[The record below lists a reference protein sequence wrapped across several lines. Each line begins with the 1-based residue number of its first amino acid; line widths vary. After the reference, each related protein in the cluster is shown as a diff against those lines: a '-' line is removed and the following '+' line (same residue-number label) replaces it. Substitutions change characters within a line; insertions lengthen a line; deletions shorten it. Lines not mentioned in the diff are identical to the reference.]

1 MNIRDFIH
9 RYFENAHGTIEGLK
23 KQSGEI
29 EEIIDILFEAWRDG
43 APVYIMGNGGSAST
57 ASHLAA
63 DLAKTINDVPGQ
75 RGIRALTPWDNIPL
89 ISAIVNDRPK
99 EDFFIAWLDSFFSK
113 EEFFAGPSLATR
125 VPVGIGISVH
135 GGSGSDFGG
144 KWSQNLLK
152 GLQYIKDRGGLTIGF
167 SGFDGGP
174 MAKMTNVAV
183 VVPVAEKDLG
193 TPLVES
199 FHVVL
204 HHLIVFR
211 LKEIIKEH

>member
-1 MNIRDFIH
+1 MHTREYVARF
-9 RYFENAHGTIEGLK
+9 FQSAHGV
-23 KQSGEI
+23 I
-29 EEIIDILFEAWRDG
+29 EELEKQGEQIEKAVNVLFTAWLNG
-43 APVYIMGNGGSAST
+43 APVYILGNGGSAST

-63 DLAKTINDVPGQ
+63 DLAKTVNDVPGK
-75 RGIRALTPWDNIPL
+75 RSIFALTPWDNIPL

-99 EDFFIAWLDSFFSK
+99 EDYFTSWLDTFWLDGF
-113 EEFFAGPSLATR
+113 LAKR
-125 VPVGIGISVH
+125 KAVGIGISVH

-144 KWSQNLLK
+144 QWSQNLLK
-152 GLQYIKDRGGLTIGF
+152 GLQYIKDRGGITIGL

-174 MAKMTNVAV
+174 MAKLVDVAL

-204 HHLIVFR
+204 AHLIAFR
-211 LKEIIKEH
+211 LKELISEIKSA